1 MADIFFFLRAAV
13 DPEMKKEF
21 EEQQKKSILSG
32 GTSAANPLQNF
43 DMAGWMAAK
52 TSGANAEAGDEGSGR
67 DVRRRG

>member
-1 MADIFFFLRAAV
+1 
-13 DPEMKKEF
+13 MKKEF

-32 GTSAANPLQNF
+32 GANAANPLQNF

-52 TSGANAEAGDEGSGR
+52 TSGASKADTGDEGSSRR